1 MVNPWIDMHD
11 LFPRILVGSSRPN
24 FENKAAG
31 KLLYST
37 WKMNGMAGTGF
48 SFVCWARKKK
58 KKKPKH
64 PPWIQRFMMRPHMM
78 LLHLSS
84 LEFHAFH
91 ILLFGVSGSWNK
103 LFYPAGILISSILY
117 PQLLVNLNTTILLM
131 TVTAIFN
138 CDRSLI
144 RNIQI
149 ARRGRVL
156 VGVGDGG

>member
-1 MVNPWIDMHD
+1 
-11 LFPRILVGSSRPN
+11 
-24 FENKAAG
+24 
-31 KLLYST
+31 
-37 WKMNGMAGTGF
+37 
-48 SFVCWARKKK
+48 
-58 KKKPKH
+58 
-64 PPWIQRFMMRPHMM
+64 M